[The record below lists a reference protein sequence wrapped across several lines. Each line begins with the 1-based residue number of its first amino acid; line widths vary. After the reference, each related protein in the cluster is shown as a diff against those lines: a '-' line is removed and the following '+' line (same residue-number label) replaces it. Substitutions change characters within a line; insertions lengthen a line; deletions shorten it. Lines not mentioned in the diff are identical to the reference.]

1 VNNDNSS
8 QRISTM
14 ASRPYIPSIAV
25 LRALSRPSAPRC
37 FLLPRLPIQF
47 ARGKRKSAKPEL
59 SAEDREAQRTE
70 KLKHKL
76 LAKAQENV
84 KAQQAKLAER
94 PNDSMASMG
103 LPEISWWEQD
113 LDKPGK
119 PMTLI
124 SKIATRADMEKH
136 QKTAAMMDE
145 RDRNPDYDDAE
156 LNKRLMDDLIANP
169 NFADLTESLQALKST
184 IKTREEK
191 EAMEQRAK
199 EALEPTERELNAMSR
214 MAIDGALQELL
225 EDPDLVDY
233 KQDVWDVRDKLPEEG
248 DLDTPEFVEAMEG
261 LEKKLEGSEA
271 YQAKL
276 ERWRKEQENNVEE
289 GGSTGMEE
297 MRKIEA
303 MLDADEREMEIDDPT
318 SEDPDVPE
326 NMEELLVQM
335 RELLGAMND
344 SKSKEITS
352 EIDALMAED
361 PIDESAEEDDKELD
375 LDFLINQIQKIKENP
390 AHANS
395 PSFSEQSSTEVV
407 DPKLEAQVDKIMQ
420 DPELLQK
427 LAYLTKIIK
436 VQKTS
441 LVDPDIESPPD
452 PTTLSDVETTT
463 LAAQLQIAEND
474 PEHLAAMRR
483 LRINL
488 MPPFSVSPA
497 LKSLNQALK
506 IAYCCSNDGVR
517 RILWRS
523 YMKARTLPTLLQSM
537 TDDAWDMMYYSQAVK
552 WAGNENRENHL
563 RIILGDMKSVGR
575 DGPPTHPRTL
585 KRGSRETI

>member
-1 VNNDNSS
+1 
-8 QRISTM
+8 M

>member
-1 VNNDNSS
+1 MV
-8 QRISTM
+8 
-14 ASRPYIPSIAV
+14 SRPYIPSVAV

-37 FLLPRLPIQF
+37 SLLPRLPANF
-47 ARGKRKSAKPEL
+47 TRGKRKSAKPQHSDDEEERQAEL
-59 SAEDREAQRTE
+59 
-70 KLKHKL
+70 LKQKL
-76 LAKAQENV
+76 LAKAQENIR
-84 KAQQAKLAER
+84 AQEAKLAER
-94 PNDSMASMG
+94 PTDSMASMG

-113 LDKPGK
+113 LDQPGK

-156 LNKRLMDDLIANP
+156 LNKRLIDDLIANP

-191 EAMEQRAK
+191 EEMEQRAK

-214 MAIDGALQELL
+214 MAIDGALLELL
-225 EDPDLVDY
+225 EDPDLVEY
-233 KQDVWDVRDKLPEEG
+233 KQDVWAVRDKLPEDG

-261 LEKKLEGSEA
+261 LEKKLEGSVS

-276 ERWRKEQENNVEE
+276 EKWRKEQGDEAEGVE
-289 GGSTGMEE
+289 STGMQE
-297 MRKIEA
+297 MKKIEA
-303 MLDADEREMEIDDPT
+303 MLDAEEREMEIDDPT
-318 SEDPDVPE
+318 REDPDVPE
-326 NMEELLVQM
+326 NMDELLVQM

-361 PIDESAEEDDKELD
+361 PIDESAEEEDKELD
-375 LDFLINQIQKIKENP
+375 LDFLIDQIQKIKENP

-395 PSFSEQSSTEVV
+395 PSLSEPSTEIV
-407 DPKLEAQVDKIMQ
+407 DPELETKVDKIMQ

-427 LAYLTKIIK
+427 LAYLTKRIK
-436 VQKTS
+436 AQKTS
-441 LVDPDIESPPD
+441 LANPDIESPPD
-452 PTTLSDVETTT
+452 PMTLSDAETTT

-488 MPPFSVSPA
+488 LPPFSVSPA
-497 LKSLNQALK
+497 LRSLNQALK

-523 YMKARTLPTLLQSM
+523 YMKARTLPTLLQSI
-537 TDDAWDMMYYSQAVK
+537 TDDAWDMIYYSQAVK
-552 WAGNENRENHL
+552 WVGNENRENHL

-575 DGPPTHPRTL
+575 DGPPTHPSTL
-585 KRGSRETI
+585 RKGSRETV

>member
-1 VNNDNSS
+1 
-8 QRISTM
+8 M
-14 ASRPYIPSIAV
+14 ASRPYIPSVAV

-37 FLLPRLPIQF
+37 SLLPRLPIQF

-59 SAEDREAQRTE
+59 SAEDREAQQAE

-76 LAKAQENV
+76 LVKAQENIR
-84 KAQQAKLAER
+84 AQQAKLSER
-94 PNDSMASMG
+94 PTDSMASMG

-184 IKTREEK
+184 IKTKEEK
-191 EAMEQRAK
+191 EEMEQRAK

-233 KQDVWDVRDKLPEEG
+233 KQDIRDVRDKLPEEG

-276 ERWRKEQENNVEE
+276 ERWRKEQEVDVE
-289 GGSTGMEE
+289 GDGSTAMEE

-303 MLDADEREMEIDDPT
+303 MLDADEREMEIDDPM

-335 RELLGAMND
+335 RELLGALND

-375 LDFLINQIQKIKENP
+375 LDFLISQIQKIRENP

-395 PSFSEQSSTEVV
+395 PSLSEPSSTEVI
-407 DPKLEAQVDKIMQ
+407 DPELEAKVDKIMQ
-420 DPELLQK
+420 DPELLEK

-436 VQKTS
+436 VQKTN

-463 LAAQLQIAEND
+463 LAAQLRIAEND

-523 YMKARTLPTLLQSM
+523 YMKARTLPTFLQSM
-537 TDDAWDMMYYSQAVK
+537 TDDAWDMIYYSQAVK

-575 DGPPTHPRTL
+575 DGPPTHPSTL
-585 KRGSRETI
+585 KRGSRKTV